1 MARSVDEIQQ
11 LIITDVQST
20 PELAAASSPSRRA
33 IWRLW
38 TYVVAVAINL
48 LEQLMDISRT
58 DVETF
63 VSLAAPQ
70 TPQWLQNKI
79 FEFQYDATNP
89 QVLQLINFVPQY
101 PIVDTTLR
109 IVTRCSVKTSLANT
123 VYIKVAKGTTPGA
136 LGSSEITALQTYV
149 NTLGVAGIRYQVT
162 SGNSDK
168 LYVQA
173 EIFYQGAYAS
183 VISDNVI
190 AAINN
195 YFATLPFDG
204 SLKLLDLE
212 IAIRNVQGVND
223 VIFQNVQ
230 ARADGTA
237 FGSGTNLVQSQ
248 TVVGRIWGTVAGYI
262 VGETTSGQ
270 TLADTLTFIAE

>member
-1 MARSVDEIQQ
+1 MARSVDEIQA
-11 LIITDVQST
+11 LIIADVQST

-48 LEQLMDISRT
+48 LEQLMDIFRVQ
-58 DVETF
+58 VETF

-70 TPQWLQNKI
+70 TPQWIQDKI
-79 FEFQYDATNP
+79 FKFQYDATNP

-101 PIVDTTLR
+101 PVVDTSLQ

-123 VYIKVAKGTTPGA
+123 VNIKVAKGSTPAA
-136 LGSSEITALQTYV
+136 LTSPEITSLQTYV
-149 NTLGVAGIRYQVT
+149 NTLGVAGIRYLVT

-173 EIFYQGAYAS
+173 DIFYQGAYAS
-183 VISDNVI
+183 VISNNVI
-190 AAINN
+190 DAINTF
-195 YFATLPFDG
+195 FASLPFDG
-204 SLKLLDLE
+204 SMKLLDLE

-223 VIFQNVQ
+223 VVFQNVQ
-230 ARADGTA
+230 ARADGTS
-237 FGSGTNLVQSQ
+237 FGSGTYLVQSQ
-248 TVVGRIWGTVAGYI
+248 TVVGRIWPTVAGYI

-270 TLADTLTFIAE
+270 TLANTLNFIPE